1 MCVEIKSGQL
11 PLLTINSQDKINLG
25 LLLLKSGYE
34 APINSIVTA

>member
-25 LLLLKSGYE
+25 FESECDVANCGIIK
-34 APINSIVTA
+34 